1 MVICRLPVEL
11 AGVRRLS
18 AGRGTKGESRRGVH
32 LVVAAEVSL
41 YALIARDQSASPGVP
56 DVPGTL
62 GAYRG
67 VA

>member
-1 MVICRLPVEL
+1 
-11 AGVRRLS
+11 
-18 AGRGTKGESRRGVH
+18 VH

-41 YALIARDQSASPGVP
+41 YALIARDQSALPGVP

-62 GAYRG
+62 RPYRG